1 MAGFEQKATKGK
13 VKAVSRDASFMR
25 SPTVTSRRGPQ
36 SALASQVNLNFS
48 VNDGEMSSLG
58 CQVDWIW
65 NQAGERPVGT
75 ICVPVL
81 DFPFLKS
88 RRLEYVQSNER
99 SLGQASRL
107 AIRSNSVTQG
117 FKDLRAAPG
126 SRQGLG
132 DQPHSLPNTSHGKKK
147 PDRLPYITSYASKN
161 HAPDPTFSL
170 SIVSKR
176 VFQCDSVK
184 GPEHRRTFVGH
195 AGLQKNSPE
204 ATAGEAQGKK
214 RIKAL
219 LSKARKQTE
228 KASNQVD
235 TRQFQK
241 QEVVMNT
248 KCPSKK
254 HQQQQQESPEGLKS
268 GRLGGGDNTGLRQSR
283 GPFRYYGCLAPPR
296 GNTFLQSKKIKPYS
310 RESVW
315 IGKAKGLGQD
325 LLAKAKPWL
334 LKRKKMQAMEM
345 LTKPHHHRGLC
356 LENSRK
362 EVKRFSQD
370 IPQGALERNI
380 ARPKWLPREEGWD
393 HMVQGTPVVFAVRDC
408 T

>member
-1 MAGFEQKATKGK
+1 M
-13 VKAVSRDASFMR
+13 
-25 SPTVTSRRGPQ
+25 
-36 SALASQVNLNFS
+36 
-48 VNDGEMSSLG
+48 
-58 CQVDWIW
+58 
-65 NQAGERPVGT
+65 
-75 ICVPVL
+75 PVL

-132 DQPHSLPNTSHGKKK
+132 DQPHSLPSTSHGKKK

-248 KCPSKK
+248 ECPSKK

-268 GRLGGGDNTGLRQSR
+268 GRLGVGDNTGLRQSH

-315 IGKAKGLGQD
+315 IVCPLLESKGLERSGSQC
-325 LLAKAKPWL
+325 LQAKTSWKP
-334 LKRKKMQAMEM
+334 
-345 LTKPHHHRGLC
+345 
-356 LENSRK
+356 
-362 EVKRFSQD
+362 
-370 IPQGALERNI
+370 
-380 ARPKWLPREEGWD
+380 
-393 HMVQGTPVVFAVRDC
+393 
-408 T
+408 